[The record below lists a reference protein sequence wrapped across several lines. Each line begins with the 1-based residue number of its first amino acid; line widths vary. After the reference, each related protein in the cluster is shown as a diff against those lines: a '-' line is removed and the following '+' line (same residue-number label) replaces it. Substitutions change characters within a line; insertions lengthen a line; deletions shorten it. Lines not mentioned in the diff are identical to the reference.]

1 MLACLFNSIPK
12 MRDPKRILKKL
23 VGPNIDIKSFE
34 VTDEPLEQAVE
45 TFRDVIQCRK
55 IRDFLKTNSG
65 IDLAISPKTFYK
77 LLEIGPINYIETTE
91 RDLEVK
97 ILSLKDTRNMNDLVS
112 VGNLN
117 SVLSEFYKDLK
128 LLHERISNDFSN
140 ALLISDMRPELVDR
154 CFDFLDKLEGMHGKW
169 SLFKGGKVRDIENE
183 FISLFPNSH
192 NALSLESK
200 FPLIRHE
207 MELYQSVLRTE
218 KKWGALNLDL
228 FAILRRNDSQALSL
242 ILQNTQEIGNRLWQ
256 IIYQSP
262 KIKKCVG
269 LLGID
274 FGNIQTLFDDQTVYL
289 DINAL

>member
-1 MLACLFNSIPK
+1 

-34 VTDEPLEQAVE
+34 VTDEPLEQAVK